1 MSEEKEAI
9 AEIEQEIEKTK
20 VDNGLE
26 IEIVDDKKPEEPVP
40 EEKEAVKQE
49 ISEKEEYSQRVQ
61 RRINKLVDQRRET
74 ETELAEQQRVNKT
87 LADRLSRLEVG
98 SQNQAQNQF
107 QKRYED
113 TKSALSKAIEE
124 GDSKAQ
130 LDFTEQLADMRAA
143 VKISES
149 ARYFNQQSN
158 QNPPIVKEEAPE
170 TPPKAYVWHDSNKWF
185 NSAGYE
191 KQTAVARAIDVQLEV
206 EGYDKNDDS
215 YYGELNN
222 RLQKVHP
229 ELYSANENP
238 KKKVKSRNPV
248 APTAGGSSY
257 KGNRVRMTRD
267 QLSMARE
274 LGITDDTAL
283 KRYEEEIRVQNRNR
297 RS

>member
-98 SQNQAQNQF
+98 SQHQAQNQF

-130 LDFTEQLADMRAA
+130 LDFTE
-143 VKISES
+143 
-149 ARYFNQQSN
+149 
-158 QNPPIVKEEAPE
+158 
-170 TPPKAYVWHDSNKWF
+170 
-185 NSAGYE
+185 
-191 KQTAVARAIDVQLEV
+191 
-206 EGYDKNDDS
+206 
-215 YYGELNN
+215 
-222 RLQKVHP
+222 
-229 ELYSANENP
+229 
-238 KKKVKSRNPV
+238 
-248 APTAGGSSY
+248 
-257 KGNRVRMTRD
+257 
-267 QLSMARE
+267 
-274 LGITDDTAL
+274 
-283 KRYEEEIRVQNRNR
+283 
-297 RS
+297 